1 MNRISTCSLVAI
13 ILFIGFITIVYAD
26 EIYLK
31 NGDKISG
38 QIKQEEQ
45 DSISVETEAMGLIV
59 VKSNAIGH
67 MIRAQEG
74 GLQQSVKD
82 PEEIVWQREV
92 ALGYNY
98 ATGNTRESQF
108 NGSFL
113 INRNNKHIDE
123 WIAKGHMYY
132 SSTKRKMDAHKWYGM
147 GRYAYSFGSMKRW
160 YNFYRVEADHDRF
173 ADIDYRFVPAAG
185 VGYWFYDLP
194 RLKLIVEAG
203 AGYEHTSYR
212 SNIKDKGDW
221 VLVPRAFFEK
231 ELFANTK
238 IRQDIYYYPTFE
250 DFSDYRIHSETVL
263 DMAMNHKLSLRI
275 SLIDDYNADPPADTK
290 DNDLRVISSL
300 AYSF

>member
-1 MNRISTCSLVAI
+1 MNQIFTRLLI
-13 ILFIGFITIVYAD
+13 IITFFTGFLATVYAD

-38 QIKQEEQ
+38 QIAQEEQ
-45 DSISVETEAMGLIV
+45 DSLSVETEAMGLIA
-59 VKSNAIGH
+59 VKRDLIGH
-67 MIRAQEG
+67 IVRAQKS
-74 GLQQSVKD
+74 LQKD
-82 PEEIVWQREV
+82 INDPTDITWKREV

-108 NGSFL
+108 SGNFL
-113 INRNNKHIDE
+113 LSRKNKHIDE
-123 WIAKGHMYY
+123 WTAKGNMYY
-132 SSTKRKMDAHKWYGM
+132 SSAKRKMDAHKWYGM
-147 GRYAYSFGSMKRW
+147 GRYAYSFGSMKGW

-194 RLKLIVEAG
+194 KLKLLLEAG

-212 SNIKDKGDW
+212 SNIKDKGNW

-231 ELFANTK
+231 ELFTNTK
-238 IRQDIYYYPTFE
+238 IRQDVSYYPAFE
-250 DFSDYRIHSETVL
+250 DFSDYRIHSETIL
-263 DMAMNHKLSLRI
+263 DIAMNQKLSLRI

>member
-1 MNRISTCSLVAI
+1 
-13 ILFIGFITIVYAD
+13 
-26 EIYLK
+26 
-31 NGDKISG
+31 
-38 QIKQEEQ
+38 
-45 DSISVETEAMGLIV
+45 LIA
-59 VKSNAIGH
+59 VKRDLIGH
-67 MIRAQEG
+67 IVRAQKS
-74 GLQQSVKD
+74 LQKD
-82 PEEIVWQREV
+82 INDPTDITWKREV

-108 NGSFL
+108 SGNFL
-113 INRNNKHIDE
+113 LSRKNKHIDE
-123 WIAKGHMYY
+123 WTAKGNMYY
-132 SSTKRKMDAHKWYGM
+132 SSAKRKMDAHKWYGM
-147 GRYAYSFGSMKRW
+147 GRYAYSFGSMKGW

-194 RLKLIVEAG
+194 KLKLLLEAG

-212 SNIKDKGDW
+212 SNIKDKGNW

-231 ELFANTK
+231 ELFTNTK
-238 IRQDIYYYPTFE
+238 IRQDISYYPAFE
-250 DFSDYRIHSETVL
+250 DFSDYRIHSETIL
-263 DMAMNHKLSLRI
+263 DIAMNQKLSLRI

>member
-1 MNRISTCSLVAI
+1 MNQIFMRFLI
-13 ILFIGFITIVYAD
+13 IIVFFTGFLATVYAD

-38 QIKQEEQ
+38 QIAQEQQ
-45 DSISVETEAMGLIV
+45 DSLSVETEAMGLIA
-59 VKSNAIGH
+59 VKRDLIGH
-67 MIRAQEG
+67 IVRAQKS
-74 GLQQSVKD
+74 LQKD
-82 PEEIVWQREV
+82 INDPTDITWKREV

-108 NGSFL
+108 SGNFL
-113 INRNNKHIDE
+113 LSRKNKHIDE
-123 WIAKGHMYY
+123 WTAKGNMYY
-132 SSTKRKMDAHKWYGM
+132 SSAKRKMDAHKWYGM
-147 GRYAYSFGSMKRW
+147 GRYAYSFGSMKGW

-194 RLKLIVEAG
+194 KLKLLLEAG

-212 SNIKDKGDW
+212 SNIKDKGNW

-231 ELFANTK
+231 ELFTNTK
-238 IRQDIYYYPTFE
+238 IRQDVSYYPAFE
-250 DFSDYRIHSETVL
+250 DFSDYRIHSETIL
-263 DMAMNHKLSLRI
+263 DIAMNQKLSLRI

>member
-1 MNRISTCSLVAI
+1 MNQIFMRFLI
-13 ILFIGFITIVYAD
+13 IIVFFTGFLATVYAD

-38 QIKQEEQ
+38 QIAQEEQ
-45 DSISVETEAMGLIV
+45 DSLSVETEAMGLIA
-59 VKSNAIGH
+59 VKRDLIGH
-67 MIRAQEG
+67 IVRAQKS
-74 GLQQSVKD
+74 LQKD
-82 PEEIVWQREV
+82 INDPTDITWKREV

-108 NGSFL
+108 SGNFL
-113 INRNNKHIDE
+113 LSRKNKHIDE
-123 WIAKGHMYY
+123 WTAKGNMYY
-132 SSTKRKMDAHKWYGM
+132 SSAKRKMDAHKWYGM
-147 GRYAYSFGSMKRW
+147 GRYAYSFGSMKGW

-194 RLKLIVEAG
+194 KLKLLLEAG

-212 SNIKDKGDW
+212 SNIKDKGNW

-231 ELFANTK
+231 ELFTNTK
-238 IRQDIYYYPTFE
+238 IRQDVSYYPAFE
-250 DFSDYRIHSETVL
+250 DFSDYRIHSETIL
-263 DMAMNHKLSLRI
+263 DIAMNQKLSLRI

>member
-1 MNRISTCSLVAI
+1 MNQIFTRL
-13 ILFIGFITIVYAD
+13 LITIVFFTGFLATVYAD

-38 QIKQEEQ
+38 QITQEEQ
-45 DSISVETEAMGLIV
+45 DSLSVETEAMGSIV
-59 VKSNAIGH
+59 VKRDLIGH
-67 MIRAQEG
+67 IVRAED
-74 GLQQSVKD
+74 GLRKD
-82 PEEIVWQREV
+82 INDPTDIIWKREV

-108 NGSFL
+108 SGSFL
-113 INRNNKHIDE
+113 LNRENKHIDE
-123 WIAKGHMYY
+123 WTAKGNMYY
-132 SSTKRKMDAHKWYGM
+132 SSANNKMDAHKWYSM

-160 YNFYRVEADHDRF
+160 YNFYRIEADHDRF

-185 VGYWFYDLP
+185 LGYWLYDLP
-194 RLKLIVEAG
+194 RLKLMVEAG

-231 ELFANTK
+231 KLFSNTK
-238 IRQDIYYYPTFE
+238 ITQNILYYPVFE
-250 DFSDYRIHSETVL
+250 DFSDYRIHSETML
-263 DMAMNHKLSLRI
+263 DIAMNHKLSLRI
-275 SLIDDYNADPPADTK
+275 SLIDDYNAAPPADTK